1 MTLSSLSELSDE
13 ELIKMYKQAKLD
25 EVINY
30 NLQLAMKLL
39 LNGGYGALANIWFLY
54 YMLENAE
61 AITLTGQAV
70 NRYVNTR
77 LEKFLQK
84 LSKTDKPLWIMADTD
99 SGYFCFDY
107 IVKLMCPDET
117 DKQVITDKL
126 DTFVKQIVQPK
137 IDELTAEFAV
147 MMNSLENRMVY
158 EREVIADTTIVCAK
172 KKYVMSVIDNE
183 GVRYKSPKY
192 KITGM
197 ESKKSS
203 TPGWARD
210 FLKEAYIL
218 GLKGDEKALQAR
230 VFEIKDAFNKLP
242 ISTIAIPRGVN
253 NIKEYTDPATGLY
266 IKGTPKH
273 VKAAIIHNWLVKQ
286 KGLDVDPLQSGNKLK
301 FVELKKPNP
310 INQEVIGFE
319 THLPKEFELDKYV
332 DREVT
337 FNSAFLNPLQIFLN
351 PIKWNHEET
360 ISLEDFFS

>member
-1 MTLSSLSELSDE
+1 MSFEDKTDE
-13 ELIKMYKQAKLD
+13 ELLQMLKAAQLE
-25 EVINY
+25 EVLNY

-39 LNGGYGALANIWFLY
+39 LNGGYGALSNIWFLY

-61 AITLTGQAV
+61 AITMTGQAV

-84 LSKTDKPLWIMADTD
+84 LSGTDKPLWIMADTD

-107 IVKLMCPDET
+107 IVKRMCPHET

-126 DTFVKQIVQPK
+126 DKFVKEIVQPK
-137 IDELTAEFAV
+137 IDELTLEFAT
-147 MMNSLENRMVY
+147 MMNSPENKMVY
-158 EREVIADTTIVCAK
+158 EREVIADSTIVCAK

-183 GVRYKSPKY
+183 GVRYKAPKY

-218 GLKGDEKALQAR
+218 GLKGDEKALQKR
-230 VFEIKDAFNKLP
+230 VEEIKTEFNKLP
-242 ISTIAIPRGVN
+242 ISKIAIPRGVN
-253 NIKEYTDPATGLY
+253 NIKEYTDSTTGLY

-273 VKAAIIHNWLVKQ
+273 VKAAIVHNWLVKQ
-286 KGLDVDPLQSGNKLK
+286 KGLEVDLLQSGNKLK
-301 FVELKKPNP
+301 YVELKKPNP

-337 FNSAFLNPLQIFLN
+337 FSSAFLSPLQIFLT

-360 ISLEDFFS
+360 ISLEDFFG